1 MAKDDKKEEEEGGG
15 KSGGGLMPIIN
26 LVLLVLLLGLGGF
39 NTWTL
44 MQMDAP
50 AAAEKV
56 APTADTAI
64 PEADDPGDGPVV
76 EMDLDDVTVNLADP
90 NRYLK
95 VKIKLSLRNEEAKT
109 KIEEKKS
116 EINDLLITLMSG
128 KRFEDIRTPLGKY
141 ELKEELVHRIN
152 KTVGGNPVRKL
163 FFTDF
168 VSQ

>member
-1 MAKDDKKEEEEGGG
+1 MAKDDKTEVAEEK
-15 KSGGGLMPIIN
+15 KSGGGLLPIIN
-26 LVLLVLLLGLGGF
+26 LVMLVLLLGVSGF

-64 PEADDPGDGPVV
+64 PEADDDANAPTV
-76 EMDLDDVTVNLADP
+76 EMELEDLTVNLADP
-90 NRYLK
+90 NRFLRL
-95 VKIKLSLRNEEAKT
+95 KIKLSVRNEEAKT
-109 KIEEKKS
+109 KIDKHQS
-116 EINDLLITLMSG
+116 EINDLLITAMSG
-128 KRFEDIRTPLGKY
+128 KRFADISTPLGKY

-152 KTVGGNPVRKL
+152 KTVGGNPVRKM

>member
-1 MAKDDKKEEEEGGG
+1 MAKDDKAEETEEK
-15 KSGGGLMPIIN
+15 KSGGGLLPIIN
-26 LVLLVLLLGLGGF
+26 LVMLVLLLGVSGF

-64 PEADDPGDGPVV
+64 PEADDDANAPLV
-76 EMDLDDVTVNLADP
+76 EMELEDLTVNLADP
-90 NRYLK
+90 NRFLRL
-95 VKIKLSLRNEEAKT
+95 KIKLSVRNEEAKT
-109 KIEEKKS
+109 KIGEHQS
-116 EINDLLITLMSG
+116 EINDLLITAMSG
-128 KRFEDIRTPLGKY
+128 KRFADISTPLGKY

-152 KTVGGNPVRKL
+152 KAVGGNPVRKM